1 MKQFNTDD
9 AKRMY
14 ELLDTEQQRVKEF
27 INSNNLHCLTSPY
40 PIAHQY
46 RKDLKNLMKILR
58 ENYED
63 WP

>member
-1 MKQFNTDD
+1 MKHFPSDE
-9 AKRMY
+9 AKKMY
-14 ELLDTEQQRVKEF
+14 ELLDAEQQRVKEF
-27 INSNNLHCLTSPY
+27 ANSNNIHCLTSPY
-40 PIAHQY
+40 PIIHQY